1 MEHSTILG
9 IEEQRQ
15 IALVCKIENIMFD
28 LGTFSD
34 LILSKENDDR
44 PEAKTEEAY
53 ENFLKFTSRLLIHY
67 KDMLE
72 GVYIEMCDMDVI
84 AHKFKEI

>member
-1 MEHSTILG
+1 MEYTPLLG
-9 IEEQRQ
+9 IEEPRQ
-15 IALVCKIENIMFD
+15 IAIVCKIESIMFD

-34 LILSKENDDR
+34 LILSKESDDR

-67 KDMLE
+67 KGMLE
-72 GVYIEMCDMDVI
+72 EVYSEMCDMDIVG
-84 AHKFKEI
+84 HKFKES